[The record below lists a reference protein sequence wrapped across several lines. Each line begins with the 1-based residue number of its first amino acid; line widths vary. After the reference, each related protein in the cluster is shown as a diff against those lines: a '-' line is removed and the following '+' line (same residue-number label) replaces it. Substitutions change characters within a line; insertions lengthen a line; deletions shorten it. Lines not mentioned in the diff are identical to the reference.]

1 MATKVRVLTVV
12 TSHAD
17 LGKTGKKTGWY
28 LPEVAHPYDV
38 FTKAGFEVDFM
49 SPKGGDAPMVTSISI
64 MFMKNCH
71 KDLTIGPKDY
81 IT

>member
-49 SPKGGDAPMVTSISI
+49 SPKGGSAPMVTSISI
-64 MFMKNCH
+64 RLIKNRH
-71 KDLTIGPKDY
+71 NYLKNGLKI
-81 IT
+81 I